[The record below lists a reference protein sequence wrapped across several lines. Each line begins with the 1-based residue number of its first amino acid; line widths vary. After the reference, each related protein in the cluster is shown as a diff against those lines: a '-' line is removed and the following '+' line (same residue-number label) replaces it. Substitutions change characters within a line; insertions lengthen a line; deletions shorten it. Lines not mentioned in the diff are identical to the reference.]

1 MQLDCNLASLNFFYM
16 PRFFPFLL
24 SLLCFTSCSVSHG
37 VKNATPTT
45 PGDYR
50 VAFYNVEN
58 LFDTIDD
65 PANPGDDEFL
75 PTSKKNWTPERYQ
88 KKLDHLA
95 RVVEGMGYP
104 ALLGVAEVE
113 NEAVL
118 VDFCKKTSLKAHVYD
133 VVHFESPDFRGIDVA
148 LLFKKSMFK
157 VTDSE
162 TIRIKFPVGMI
173 PGKPDYTTRDLL
185 VVEGVFAGKE
195 KLHVIVG
202 HLPSRSEGQKET
214 EPRRKHVASQIAKKV
229 GEILDKNPKANI
241 IVMGDMNDE
250 PTDPSMAQSLDAQP
264 LGDDIASGKLYNCF
278 TNLQKMGEGSYRY
291 RGDWNMLDQII
302 VSGNLVRGG
311 KQLNYA
317 SSTIFQADWMMYKD
331 EKYGISP
338 SRTFGGDRYFGGY
351 SDHLPVFVD
360 LK

>member
-1 MQLDCNLASLNFFYM
+1 M
-16 PRFFPFLL
+16 PRFFFALLCLL
-24 SLLCFTSCSVSHG
+24 SLASCSVSKS
-37 VKNATPTT
+37 VLQLT

-58 LFDTIDD
+58 LFDTVDD
-65 PANPGDDEFL
+65 LSNPGDDEFL

-95 RVVEGMGYP
+95 SVIEGMGYP

-113 NEAVL
+113 NETVL
-118 VDFCKKTSLKAHVYD
+118 KDFCVKTSLKAHDYGI
-133 VVHFESPDFRGIDVA
+133 VHFESPDYRGIDVA
-148 LLFKKSMFK
+148 LLYKKSMFK
-157 VTDSE
+157 VTNSE

-173 PGKPDYTTRDLL
+173 PDKPDYTTRDLL
-185 VVEGVFAGKE
+185 VVEGNFMGKE
-195 KLHVIVG
+195 KLYIIVG

-214 EPRRKHVASQIAKKV
+214 EPRRKHVAFQIGKKV
-229 GEILDKNPKANI
+229 DEILSKNAKANI

-264 LGDDIASGKLYNCF
+264 LGNEVVSDKLYNCF
-278 TNLQKMGEGSYRY
+278 SNLQKKGEGSYRY

-302 VSGNLVRGG
+302 LSGNLVRSG
-311 KQLNYA
+311 KQLNYV

-351 SDHLPVFVD
+351 SDHLPIFVD

>member
-1 MQLDCNLASLNFFYM
+1 M
-16 PRFFPFLL
+16 
-24 SLLCFTSCSVSHG
+24 SLLCFASCSVS
-37 VKNATPTT
+37 KSPRLSTPAT

-58 LFDTIDD
+58 LFDTVDD
-65 PANPGDDEFL
+65 PSNPGDDEFL

-95 RVVEGMGYP
+95 KVVEGMGYP

-118 VDFCKKTSLKAHVYD
+118 KDFCTKTSLKAHDYGI
-133 VVHFESPDFRGIDVA
+133 VHFESPDFRGIDVA
-148 LLFKKSMFK
+148 LLYKKSIFK

-173 PGKPDYTTRDLL
+173 PEKPDYSTRDLL
-185 VVEGVFAGKE
+185 VVEGNFMGND
-195 KLHVIVG
+195 KLHIIVG

-214 EPRRKHVASQIAKKV
+214 EPRRKHVASQIGKKV
-229 GEILDKNPKANI
+229 DEILSKNAKANI

-250 PTDPSMAQSLDAQP
+250 PTDPSMVQSLDVQP
-264 LGDDIASGKLYNCF
+264 LGDEVSFSKLYNCF
-278 TNLQKMGEGSYRY
+278 SNLQKMGEGSYRY

-302 VSGNLVRGG
+302 VSGNLVSGDN
-311 KQLNYA
+311 QLNYV

-351 SDHLPVFVD
+351 SDHLPVFVE